1 MFKRPSETHRELT
14 ERDGWDFS
22 LWYVISRWGRKCPQI
37 SIFNI
42 FPEILLLVFR
52 GPHDHRYL
60 CHSSRLNFCL
70 INWALCCSE
79 LDFVCTQTN
88 LFHPVLHGNAFPVH
102 KGITR
107 VDMRLSSWLLCSL
120 WLLSWL
126 WNAWRHLGQ
135 CSHAGFIL
143 KQVFLHLLLSFF
155 HFWNYNIITSFT
167 PSLLPF
173 VLPTLSRLLP
183 LALSLKYDIY
193 FFNCCLYVCVCV
205 YIVLI

>member
-79 LDFVCTQTN
+79 PDFVCTQTN
-88 LFHPVLHGNAFPVH
+88 LFHPVLLGNVFPVH

-107 VDMRLSSWLLCSL
+107 VDMRLSSWHLCRVCGYFHDYGMPGDIRDSAL
-120 WLLSWL
+120 VQALYLNKYSST
-126 WNAWRHLGQ
+126 
-135 CSHAGFIL
+135 C
-143 KQVFLHLLLSFF
+143 FF
-155 HFWNYNIITSFT
+155 HSFIFEIIT
-167 PSLLPF
+167 
-173 VLPTLSRLLP
+173 
-183 LALSLKYDIY
+183 
-193 FFNCCLYVCVCV
+193 
-205 YIVLI
+205 